1 VIVLIVSLTG
11 PSARRRNQLA
21 RSQER
26 YAAASEYPARR
37 SLSIEQMAL
46 QEEFFGR
53 DGAAARVGYLVCG
66 QLRCR
71 AAEVVIP
78 GAEYVMILVPGP
90 VVAYVVSSARP
101 AARVAAILGGAAQG
115 PGKGVCDVRAVPAF
129 QVPGPALSC
138 RCGAGR
144 LAPGVG
150 DW

>member
-1 VIVLIVSLTG
+1 VCRCMSSGIVIVLIVSLTG
-11 PSARRRNQLA
+11 PSARRRKQLA

-26 YAAASEYPARR
+26 CAAASEYPARR

-46 QEEFFGR
+46 QEEFSGR

-90 VVAYVVSSARP
+90 VVAYVGSSARP
-101 AARVAAILGGAAQG
+101 AARVSAILGAAQG
-115 PGKGVCDVRAVPAF
+115 
-129 QVPGPALSC
+129 
-138 RCGAGR
+138 AG
-144 LAPGVG
+144 
-150 DW
+150 